1 MLEKL
6 RKTFAPVI
14 KVWDK
19 IPLPWQGLI
28 TTGLPFVAVFIS
40 ATIAFYGNYQRQNI
54 ETDVQRK
61 FKMVSAM
68 SGVLNLMVNA
78 ETGMRGYLLT
88 KRENFLEPYNLAKQN
103 LPESLGEIRSL
114 AEAEPGEKPRLEK
127 LERVNRLQALID
139 KQIADLDFQKN
150 YVNSPDLSKSDFFE
164 HLDYG
169 KNLMDEIRVI
179 LAQMD
184 ERESYLLSERIDDIN
199 QIRKRD
205 YFVVFLVLFLGI
217 VVRVVSFY
225 LFKFGILARVATLG
239 ENLEAARGGRDFTP
253 QISEKQD
260 ELGKLEAEIYNLL
273 ETHKEGRN
281 ENR

>member
-1 MLEKL
+1 MLDKIRKL
-6 RKTFAPVI
+6 FAPVI
-14 KVWDK
+14 KLWDK

-40 ATIAFYGNYQRQNI
+40 AMIAFYGNYQRQNI
-54 ETDVQRK
+54 EADVQRK

-78 ETGMRGYLLT
+78 ETGMRGYLIT

-103 LPESLGEIRSL
+103 LPGSMSEIRSL

-127 LERVNRLQALID
+127 LERINRLQTLID
-139 KQIADLDFQKN
+139 KQIADLDFQRE
-150 YVNSPDLSKSDFFE
+150 YRGSPDLSKSDLFE

-169 KNLMDEIRVI
+169 KSLMDEIRLI
-179 LAQMD
+179 LTQMD
-184 ERESYLLSERIDDIN
+184 ERESYLLNERISDIN

-205 YFVVFLVLFLGI
+205 YLAVFLVLFLGI
-217 VVRVVSFY
+217 VVRVASFY
-225 LFKFGILARVATLG
+225 LFRVGILARIVALS
-239 ENLEAARGGRDFTP
+239 ENIESAQKDKDFVP

-260 ELGKLEAEIYNLL
+260 ELGKLETGVYNLL
-273 ETHKEGRN
+273 ETAKEN
-281 ENR
+281 QNANR